1 MNFWDEIK
9 IVHMMVFFTR
19 TSIADE
25 NNVFFSSVIGGENG
39 KRKPKLSTMK
49 TKKLSLIHI
58 LPPCVI

>member
-25 NNVFFSSVIGGENG
+25 NNVFFSSVIGGGRME
-39 KRKPKLSTMK
+39 KE
-49 TKKLSLIHI
+49 SLNFQQ
-58 LPPCVI
+58 